1 MNTNF
6 DQSFVPSAGNSAK
19 YTFFRKPSRAKLPTS
34 LYGTAALVC
43 GLFFAVAP
51 TRAQS
56 VTPFTYLSELYSW
69 WITNNDSLTHKTIA
83 VRATFVGGS
92 AHPAKGGGVS
102 MGIFQGYITSDGSS
116 KFGSFALPG

>member
-1 MNTNF
+1 MG
-6 DQSFVPSAGNSAK
+6 A
-19 YTFFRKPSRAKLPTS
+19 SRPAS
-34 LYGTAALVC
+34 RITARRLRGA
-43 GLFFAVAP
+43 
-51 TRAQS
+51 T
-56 VTPFTYLSELYSW
+56 EL
-69 WITNNDSLTHKTIA
+69 LTHKTIA